1 MNAVPDDKVR
11 EEENAR
17 VAQALR
23 KQARLNVT
31 SVWDLVNTRAPY
43 PEAIPVLLEWLP
55 RVRHPRIKAGIVR
68 ALTVKEA
75 RGVAGK
81 LLIDE
86 FKRVEAP
93 PQQPRF
99 EHLRDQRGRWLRDP
113 TPEERY
119 PAQLW
124 HLKWAIGN
132 ALGYIADESVISEVM
147 ELLRDKQH
155 GGTRS
160 ELVWA
165 LVRLRPEGAEELILD
180 LLDDEDDGVAIQAAL
195 AAGRLGLQAAR
206 AKIEQRFLRHRDSWM
221 RQQAKRA
228 LAKLNKSR

>member
-1 MNAVPDDKVR
+1 
-11 EEENAR
+11 
-17 VAQALR
+17 
-23 KQARLNVT
+23 
-31 SVWDLVNTRAPY
+31 
-43 PEAIPVLLEWLP
+43 
-55 RVRHPRIKAGIVR
+55 
-68 ALTVKEA
+68 
-75 RGVAGK
+75 
-81 LLIDE
+81 
-86 FKRVEAP
+86 
-93 PQQPRF
+93 
-99 EHLRDQRGRWLRDP
+99 
-113 TPEERY
+113 
-119 PAQLW
+119 
-124 HLKWAIGN
+124 
-132 ALGYIADESVISEVM
+132 M